1 MGRTGRSVTASVVA
15 GFAVCILA
23 VGILVARATD
33 AAFEHEREDAE
44 AALVAASDG
53 EGLGLGQYLGSAV
66 PLIEDLAADP
76 RFAAFDGD
84 GCDAALAPFAS
95 IGSQARIVV
104 LDPLGAP
111 VCTLPEGSPAGA
123 LPSALYRGALAGDVV
138 ETGRV
143 FIDGVRDEAAVAVAA
158 PVLGADGTG
167 AILGILFTDE
177 PSLEPPLGVDEATVI
192 VAVDTATQLV
202 LTTTAGAPYTA
213 GETVTW
219 TEPPAV
225 GPDGVERIWRTTFH
239 PPTGWTVSAGL
250 DTSVALAVANEQRR
264 SLLLMGAAILGLVI
278 VLAVALQRRL
288 ARPIRRLGS
297 AIAASRAGDEAVRAP
312 EAGPTEIVEVARA
325 FNELV
330 DAHQDLTD
338 QLRRTACHDPLTGL
352 LNRRGATEELV
363 RLIDDPT
370 ASPLVVLF
378 IDLDR
383 FKLVNDSHGHTIGDE
398 LLFTLA
404 GRLRAAVPPHWLV
417 TRFGGDEF
425 VVICPNTA
433 DPIPHVEALGDV
445 LRSTIR
451 VGLHELT
458 VGGSTGIAVAR
469 PGQTVDDLIREA
481 DTAMYRA
488 KDRGRGGYATFDE
501 EMRAWTIARLSTES
515 ELRDAIDR
523 DELVLHFQP
532 VVDVATGAVTG
543 AEALIRW
550 EHPDQGLLAPV
561 SFIPIAEETD
571 LILEIGAWVM
581 SQAAVQAATW
591 RAAGTPVRVA
601 VNVAAAQLLRTD
613 LTAIVTE
620 AFAAAGADVGDL
632 TIEVTESAVLSDI
645 EATVAQLEAVRRL
658 GARVSLDDFG
668 TGYSS
673 LAYLQ
678 RLPVDELK
686 IDRSF
691 VSAIADDRVSAAIV
705 ASVLDLAHAVGLD
718 VVAEGVETREQLELL
733 RGIGC
738 DHAQGYYLARPAL
751 PAALRMREPLG
762 APVAPPPGS
771 RVPEPAR

>member
-1 MGRTGRSVTASVVA
+1 MVRTGRSVTASVAA
-15 GFAVCILA
+15 GFALCLLA
-23 VGILVARATD
+23 VGMLVARATGS
-33 AAFEHEREDAE
+33 AFEHERERAE
-44 AALVAASDG
+44 AALTAASQ
-53 EGLGLGQYLGSAV
+53 GQAIDLGSLFDSAL
-66 PLIEDLAADP
+66 PLLEDLAADP
-76 RFAAFDGD
+76 GMATFDAD
-84 GCDAALAPFAS
+84 GCARSLAPLAS
-95 IGSQARIVV
+95 IESQARVVV
-104 LDPLGAP
+104 LDPAGVL
-111 VCTLPEGSPAGA
+111 VCTLPAGSEAGA
-123 LPSALYRGALAGDVV
+123 LPAALYDGALGGDQVITR
-138 ETGRV
+138 EL
-143 FIDGVRDEAAVAVAA
+143 FIDGVTSEPSVAVAA
-158 PVLGADGTG
+158 PIHGADRRTG
-167 AILGILFTDE
+167 AIVAILFTA
-177 PSLEPPLGVDEATVI
+177 PPPLELPLGIDESTVI
-192 VAVDTATQLV
+192 VAIDTTTQLV
-202 LTTTAGAPYTA
+202 AATTASAPYAA
-213 GETVTW
+213 GDTVRW
-219 TEPPAV
+219 TEPPVV
-225 GPDGVERIWRTTFH
+225 GPDGIERIWRAVIEPT
-239 PPTGWTVSAGL
+239 TGWTVASGL
-250 DTSVALAVANEQRR
+250 DRDVALAGAHEQRR

-330 DAHQDLTD
+330 DDHQDVTD

-363 RLIDDPT
+363 RLIDDPI

-404 GRLRAAVPPHWLV
+404 GRLRAAVPPHWTV

-458 VGGSTGIAVAR
+458 VGGSTGIAIAR

-581 SQAAVQAATW
+581 GQAAVQAATW

-620 AFAAAGADVGDL
+620 AFAAAGAELGDL

-718 VVAEGVETREQLELL
+718 VVAEGVETAEQLDLL
-733 RGIGC
+733 RRLGC
-738 DHAQGYYLARPAL
+738 DHAQGYHLARPA
-751 PAALRMREPLG
+751 PAAALHLGERLG
-762 APVAPPPGS
+762 APGPSA
-771 RVPEPAR
+771 ARESLPVH